1 MNRVLRQS
9 HYADKRQSSA
19 PAAVPIDAELPY
31 AGVMGPRRTEVI
43 LAVVV
48 TVSLAAVIALAQTD
62 PETPLRPL
70 SFVFALGFGSVLL
83 LRRGLPRTV
92 VVLSVLGTFAYYS
105 LDLTPIGVALP
116 VVVALYSIAE
126 AELTRFAI
134 GAGAVVF
141 LVSTAFRVRDDSL
154 PLGRL
159 LGSESI
165 STLALIAAAIAL
177 GHAVA
182 SHRRFLTQQAQLL
195 ALQEERAREEADQRI
210 QTERL
215 ELSRDLHDT
224 LGHRLTV
231 ISLHADVGI
240 ESLERSRTPVV
251 SESLSR
257 VRTEAAESL
266 SELRSMV
273 RVLRTGDESTRT
285 SLGLD
290 GLETLL
296 DQARETGISVE
307 SNIGVTVSELPSP
320 VESVIFRVVQEG
332 ITNVLRHSSAT
343 EVRVAVSRENDEVV
357 VSVADNG
364 VGQDNRAPGEGHRG
378 TGGHGLRG
386 MSERLHLLG
395 GELSTHTESSGGFI
409 LRASVPRRLPT

>member
-1 MNRVLRQS
+1 M
-9 HYADKRQSSA
+9 
-19 PAAVPIDAELPY
+19 PIDAELPY
-31 AGVMGPRRTEVI
+31 AGVMGLRRTEVI

-70 SFVFALGFGSVLL
+70 SFVFAFGFGSVLL

-92 VVLSVLGTFAYYS
+92 VALSVLGTFAYYS

-165 STLALIAAAIAL
+165 STLTLIAAAIAL

-182 SHRRFLTQQAQLL
+182 THRRFLTQQAQLL

-210 QTERL
+210 QNERL

-224 LGHRLTV
+224 LGHRLAV

-240 ESLERSRTPVV
+240 ESLERSHTPAV
-251 SESLSR
+251 SESLAR

-273 RVLRTGDESTRT
+273 RILRTGDESTRT
-285 SLGLD
+285 SLGPD

-296 DQARETGISVE
+296 DQARETGIAVE
-307 SNIGVTVSELPSP
+307 SRIGVSVSELPSP

-332 ITNVLRHSSAT
+332 ITNVMRHSSAT
-343 EVRVAVSRENDEVV
+343 EARVAVSRENDEVIV
-357 VSVADNG
+357 TVADNG
-364 VGQDNRAPGEGHRG
+364 VGQEDRAPGEGHRG
-378 TGGHGLRG
+378 TGGHGLQG
-386 MSERLHLLG
+386 MSERLHLFG
-395 GELSTHTESSGGFI
+395 GELSTHTESGAGFI